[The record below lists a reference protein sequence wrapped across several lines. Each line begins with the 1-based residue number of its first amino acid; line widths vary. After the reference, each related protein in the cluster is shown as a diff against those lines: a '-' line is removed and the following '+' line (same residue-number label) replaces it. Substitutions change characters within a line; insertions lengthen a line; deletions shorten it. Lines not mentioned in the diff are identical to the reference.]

1 MFYNKN
7 KMKGK
12 IRKIDRI
19 FWEIS
24 KERGH
29 YAEKK
34 TEDALSQ
41 MLESG
46 EIVSFYKTNKK
57 DDKFRGIDFF
67 VISQEGEK
75 IPIQIKSSFS
85 GAKTHLKEFPNIPVI
100 VIELHEDL
108 ESIKN
113 KIRNLI
119 NKEENF

>member
-7 KMKGK
+7 KMRGK
-12 IRKIDRI
+12 RRKIDRI

-24 KERGH
+24 KERGR
-29 YAEKK
+29 YAEEK

-41 MLESG
+41 MLENG

-75 IPIQIKSSFS
+75 IPIQIKSSS
-85 GAKTHLKEFPNIPVI
+85 RGAKTHLKEFPNIPVI

-119 NKEENF
+119 SKEKNF